1 MPETYPPVEE
11 LIPHR
16 GPMCLLRR
24 VLAIG
29 EREIVAEAVLAP
41 ESPLLGAGSQA
52 WSVEIVAQAA
62 AAFVGWTCRER
73 GWRSG
78 RLIKVARWKME
89 PLPLPSGGLLRV
101 YSVLDTMSE
110 TGLFRFD
117 GYLEDSSARR
127 LAAGQLTIL
136 AS

>member
-29 EREIVAEAVLAP
+29 ERDLVAEAVLAP
-41 ESPLLGAGSQA
+41 DSPLLGVGSQA

-62 AAFVGWTCRER
+62 AAFIGWTYRER

-78 RLIKVARWKME
+78 RLIKTARWRME
-89 PLPLPSGGLLRV
+89 PLPLPMGEPLRV

-127 LAAGQLTIL
+127 LAGGRLTLL